1 MKKATTVISSAA
13 KGTARLSKGYYNWA
27 SAIKGSKTRS
37 MALLAPPV
45 LALSLFLGLTTNP
58 EPEAPAVSKTVEQPA
73 AAEEKPEIDRNFR
86 QYLPAANQELQNY
99 VMSDPYINGFFLSN
113 DIWIGNTTREDLTS
127 RGFFVN
133 PLYKHT
139 GSGDG
144 PTWEAKGACSVIG
157 FDGAFMCSQG
167 LMSAYQWG
175 IQSDKVIAQLNVLE
189 ENW

>member
-1 MKKATTVISSAA
+1 MKKATTLIRSAA

-27 SAIKGSKTRS
+27 SAIKGSKTRTV
-37 MALLAPPV
+37 ALLAPPV
-45 LALSLFLGLTTNP
+45 LTLSLFLGLTTNP
-58 EPEAPAVSKTVEQPA
+58 EPEPPAVSKAIEQPA
-73 AAEEKPEIDRNFR
+73 TEDKPEIERNFR

-99 VMSDPYINGFFLSN
+99 VMSDSYINGYFLSN
-113 DIWIGNTTREDLTS
+113 DIWIGNATREDLIS

-144 PTWEAKGACSVIG
+144 PTSEAKGACSVIG
-157 FDGAFMCSQG
+157 FNGAFMCSQG